1 MFVVISTYRTSID
14 DVLPLERAHIDWV
27 TTGYAAGRILVSGP
41 RVPLNGGVLVVR
53 GADAAEVGSWMA
65 GDPFVAAGVVGF
77 EVYEFAET
85 GLPNRSAAFDSFINQ
100 VGV

>member
-1 MFVVISTYRTSID
+1 MFVVISTYRTTLEE
-14 DVLPLERAHIDWV
+14 VLPFERAHIDWV
-27 TTGYAAGRILVSGP
+27 TKGYASGRILVSGP

-53 GADAAEVGSWMA
+53 GTDTAEVGSWMA

-85 GLPNRSAAFDSFINQ
+85 GFPNRSSAFDSFIGQ
-100 VGV
+100 